1 MDTPTERALE
11 RAIAGALR
19 SAIRDHGPIT
29 TAWIGSATKRVLG
42 NLANARLTAAD
53 AIAVLA
59 VGRRRARNGLPLEPG
74 VAHAGRPGENGTPC
88 RSPWPGGRCL

>member
-29 TAWIGSATKRVLG
+29 AAWIGSATKRVLG
-42 NLANARLTAAD
+42 NLANAPLTAAD
-53 AIAVLA
+53 AIAVF
-59 VGRRRARNGLPLEPG
+59 G
-74 VAHAGRPGENGTPC
+74 C
-88 RSPWPGGRCL
+88 RSEGAQGTGSRSNRQ